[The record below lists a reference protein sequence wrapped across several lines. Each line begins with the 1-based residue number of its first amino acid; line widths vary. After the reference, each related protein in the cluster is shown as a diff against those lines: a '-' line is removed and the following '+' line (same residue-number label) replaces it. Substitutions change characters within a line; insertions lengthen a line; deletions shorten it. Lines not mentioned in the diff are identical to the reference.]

1 MIVLIQSLV
10 KLFFCWRLQIFM
22 YMNILLGQDR
32 VGLVHLHY
40 DKFGILPDISMGALK
55 TNKNKLNWLFL
66 FFGIRINV

>member
-1 MIVLIQSLV
+1 
-10 KLFFCWRLQIFM
+10 M

-40 DKFGILPDISMGALK
+40 DKFGILPDISRKHKA
-55 TNKNKLNWLFL
+55 NKNKLNWLFL